1 MSNQTKIWTGV
12 GQSYV
17 TQDNSIDVD
26 RASSERYQLS
36 IGESGESGESGNSNS
51 GYESGNDS
59 RYNISNSNSGYESGN
74 DSRYNISN
82 SNSGYESGGESG
94 GESGYEMDFSI
105 NQASSS
111 YTPVINS
118 LSISSQGYESGGNFY
133 QNEIKGTDGNDILT
147 GIPGNNV
154 YLKGGKGN
162 DILRGNSGNDKLEGS
177 KGEDTLDGGAG
188 NDILEGGK
196 GKDIL
201 TGGMGSDLFELEGRS
216 ATNTLDIADI
226 ITDFQKG
233 ADILKLKDGLGF
245 SNINITQG
253 TGIYASDTLLQ
264 IAGTGQ
270 YLAVL
275 KGVNAGNINAT
286 NFTFS

>member
-26 RASSERYQLS
+26 RTSSERYQLS
-36 IGESGESGESGNSNS
+36 IGESGESGESGDDSRYENGNGYSEYQNGNGYSEYQNGNGYSEYRNGNGYSEYQNGNSNS
-51 GYESGNDS
+51 GYISSSSNDG
-59 RYNISNSNSGYESGN
+59 YQSGYQNGTSG
-74 DSRYNISN
+74 SVSN
-82 SNSGYESGGESG
+82 YGYESGGYF
-94 GESGYEMDFSI
+94 YE
-105 NQASSS
+105 
-111 YTPVINS
+111 
-118 LSISSQGYESGGNFY
+118 
-133 QNEIKGTDGNDILT
+133 NEIKGTDSDDNLTGILGNNIALKGSKGNDILT
-147 GIPGNNV
+147 GSN
-154 YLKGGKGN
+154 
-162 DILRGNSGNDKLEGS
+162 GNDKLEGG
-177 KGEDTLDGGAG
+177 KGFDTLSGGAG
-188 NDILEGGK
+188 NDILDGGK

-201 TGGMGSDLFELEGRS
+201 TGGMGLDLFELEGRG
-216 ATNTLDIADI
+216 AANTLALADI

-245 SNINITQG
+245 ANINITQG

-275 KGVNAGNINAT
+275 KGVNAGNLNAT
-286 NFTFS
+286 DFTFS

>member
-94 GESGYEMDFSI
+94 YEMGFSV
-105 NQASSS
+105 NQPVASSS

-147 GIPGNNV
+147 GIPG
-154 YLKGGKGN
+154 
-162 DILRGNSGNDKLEGS
+162 
-177 KGEDTLDGGAG
+177 
-188 NDILEGGK
+188 
-196 GKDIL
+196 
-201 TGGMGSDLFELEGRS
+201 
-216 ATNTLDIADI
+216 
-226 ITDFQKG
+226 
-233 ADILKLKDGLGF
+233 
-245 SNINITQG
+245 
-253 TGIYASDTLLQ
+253 
-264 IAGTGQ
+264 
-270 YLAVL
+270 
-275 KGVNAGNINAT
+275 
-286 NFTFS
+286 

>member
-94 GESGYEMDFSI
+94 YEMGFSV
-105 NQASSS
+105 NQPVASSS

-154 YLKGGKGN
+154 SLKGGKGN
-162 DILRGNSGNDKLEGS
+162 DILSGNSGNDKLEGS

-253 TGIYASDTLLQ
+253 TEIYASDTLLR

-286 NFTFS
+286 NFTYS